1 MTLFDTS
8 TLAKDADFR
17 ERIAAAAAGEGVTDP
32 HPTAWADLHQWQLAA
47 QFSAEY
53 AYAVATGVEAPGR
66 DPAVIPDQSLI
77 DAVRAILAPPPPEE
91 PV

>member
-8 TLAKDADFR
+8 ALAKDPDFR

-32 HPTAWADLHQWQLAA
+32 HPLTWADLNQWALASR
-47 QFSAEY
+47 FSAEY

-66 DPAVIPDQSLI
+66 DPAVIPDQALI
-77 DAVRAILAPPPPEE
+77 DAVRALLA
-91 PV
+91 